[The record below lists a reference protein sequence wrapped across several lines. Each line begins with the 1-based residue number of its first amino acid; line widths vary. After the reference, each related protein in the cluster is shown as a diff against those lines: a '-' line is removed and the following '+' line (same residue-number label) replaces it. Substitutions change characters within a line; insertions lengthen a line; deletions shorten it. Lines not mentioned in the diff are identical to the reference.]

1 VATLALGY
9 ELFGSR
15 DNESFARVE
24 LEGGRREILSGK
36 LGATTARF
44 GDGTP
49 FTLTPEE
56 RTSGFLGS
64 LRLIGGAAG
73 FAITAEANAEQQ
85 QDKLSLGGRLGV
97 QFAF

>member
-1 VATLALGY
+1 M
-9 ELFGSR
+9 GSR
-15 DNESFARVE
+15 DGEAFARVE
-24 LEGGRREILSGK
+24 LEGGRREILGGK
-36 LGATTARF
+36 LGVTTARF

-64 LRLIGGAAG
+64 LRMIGGGAG
-73 FAITAEANAEQQ
+73 FSITAEVNAEQQ
-85 QDKLSLGGRLGV
+85 QDKVSLGGRLGV